1 MSRAR
6 FNNYSKRSMTARGGA
21 TAVVV
26 DVAAPISFIQ
36 RCFHLNKFERGS
48 VPLFK
53 NGKHTQLKIK
63 QNIKNLKCTL
73 K

>member
-1 MSRAR
+1 
-6 FNNYSKRSMTARGGA
+6 MTARGGA

-53 NGKHTQLKIK
+53 NGKHTQ
-63 QNIKNLKCTL
+63 
-73 K
+73 